1 MRGVSLNNKRCT
13 ISILLDKSWCD
24 HTNDVMIMMTCSVSS
39 EYTDDADA
47 AENGP
52 FKVVRY
58 EGYRKRSIDCIHL
71 AETGAFP
78 IAVSVSEFL

>member
-1 MRGVSLNNKRCT
+1 
-13 ISILLDKSWCD
+13 
-24 HTNDVMIMMTCSVSS
+24 MIIMTCSGTS

-58 EGYRKRSIDCIHL
+58 EGYRNTSIDCIHL
-71 AETGAFP
+71 AGTGAFP